1 MRNPIYQCDLINPLR
16 HCVRFQ
22 HVIHLPHRTSQRIRL
37 FIRHF
42 GVVEKMTLRF
52 DEQRSQRTQPGWR
65 MAEHPVLI
73 LINIPAGRSGF
84 LSLMLAAEKAIHDV
98 YQMIPS

>member
-1 MRNPIYQCDLINPLR
+1 MRNPLYQCNLINPLR
-16 HCVRFQ
+16 LCVQFQ
-22 HVIHLPHRTSQRIRL
+22 HVVHLPHHTSQRISL

-42 GVVEKMTLRF
+42 GVVEKMALRF
-52 DEQRSQRTQPGWR
+52 DEQRSQWAQLGWR

-73 LINIPAGRSGF
+73 FIDIPAGRGGF